1 MKKYIVFVLLFLLLF
16 SSACQANQPTND
28 NQANQQTGEIQ
39 QETIPP
45 TPAPTS
51 TPVPEP
57 TETPIPTPEPT
68 PTLDPM
74 RTTFS
79 VNAIDQANLP
89 NEGPIISMAFHPENT
104 LLANSGITSILIWKV
119 SNLTHG
125 YILEG
130 HEDVIIDLAWSPDGS
145 TLASLSADETI
156 RLWAAPGYLEASVL
170 SVGAAGS
177 FDWSPN
183 GKAIAVGS
191 FNGDIQLWDVQTA
204 QLQSALPGREAEPIV
219 QLMWSPDGNML
230 AAANT
235 SGVVQIWSIDNQEI
249 MITLAD
255 PEGSLTNDL
264 AWSPNGQY
272 LATAHE
278 NGFVHLWN
286 PDTWEIDRSIEAIK
300 SGVTKIAW
308 SPDSLMIAT
317 GGDSSSIPV
326 SEAAS
331 GKLITGVGV
340 QTNAW
345 SLVWSPNGKF
355 LVVGSAGKYTGQ
367 PRAGAFAWGPGGEHE
382 GIYNV
387 AVANP
392 DAGYI
397 YFYIRK

>member
-1 MKKYIVFVLLFLLLF
+1 MKRYIVFTLIFLLLF
-16 SSACQANQPTND
+16 SSACQADQPANQ

-39 QETIPP
+39 QETLPP

-74 RTTFS
+74 RTAFS
-79 VNAIDQANLP
+79 VNAVDRANLP
-89 NEGPIISMAFHPENT
+89 NEGPIISMAFHPEST
-104 LLANSGITSILIWKV
+104 LLANSGITSILIWDVAKG
-119 SNLTHG
+119 LEHEF
-125 YILEG
+125 ILEG
-130 HEDVIIDLAWSPDGS
+130 HEDVTIDLAWSPDGS

-156 RLWAAPGYLEASVL
+156 RLWAAPDYLEASIL
-170 SVGAAGS
+170 SVGAAVS
-177 FDWSPN
+177 FDWSPD
-183 GKAIAVGS
+183 GKTIAVGS
-191 FNGDIQLWDVQTA
+191 FTGEIQLWDVQSA
-204 QLQSALPGREAEPIV
+204 QLQDILPGNETESIIQV
-219 QLMWSPDGNML
+219 MWSPGGDML

-235 SGVVQIWSIDNQEI
+235 SGVVNIWTVDNWEI
-249 MITLAD
+249 MSTLAD
-255 PEGSLTNDL
+255 PNDSLTNDL

-286 PDTWEIDRSIEAIK
+286 PESWEIDRSIEALK
-300 SGVTKIAW
+300 SGVTKLAW

-317 GGDSSSIPV
+317 GGDFSSVPV
-326 SEAAS
+326 LEAAS

-340 QTNAW
+340 QTIAW
-345 SLVWSPNGKF
+345 SLVWSPNGKY
-355 LVVGSAGKYTGQ
+355 LVVGSAGKVV
-367 PRAGAFAWGPGGEHE
+367 GENLVE
-382 GIYNV
+382 YGWIDSMSIL
-387 AVANP
+387 NP